1 MAPPDEL
8 RAHWARGMCFLPA
21 CLPACARVPAWDH
34 AGRDH
39 RGGKGGPL
47 TRDNRQESL
56 WTCWHTDSQKTKN
69 KPKKNKKKK
78 KTAQI
83 AAMRAGRRTRIFTVP
98 SKWPTTV
105 LAWQAACVPSKHH
118 LISFE
123 CPTKPL
129 NVFLFSFFLYPVC
142 IQTINRLLL
151 RRAFLWNAAA

>member
-1 MAPPDEL
+1 MSSGPIEREACVFCL
-8 RAHWARGMCFLPA
+8 RACLRARACQPGTMREGTTGEGRAVHWPETTDKRAFEPA
-21 CLPACARVPAWDH
+21 DIPIH
-34 AGRDH
+34 
-39 RGGKGGPL
+39 KK
-47 TRDNRQESL
+47 
-56 WTCWHTDSQKTKN
+56 QKIN
-69 KPKKNKKKK
+69 PKKTKKK

-151 RRAFLWNAAA
+151 RRAFLRNAAA